1 MVAPTTGLGFAY
13 YVTDGLSLRPWVG
26 LGYSDYSGVFAN
38 VGAQLR
44 WEIAADKGWSPYVSA
59 TALYSHNGAVSVAT
73 QNPTGTTGRP
83 DPGSGYQPYSVQS
96 NAGQFGVGAGLRRR
110 MSRSLALFA
119 EGRVMYTT
127 YPMGTTGTGWASTQ
141 INENSRAEA
150 VIGLTYLPVAEP
162 RPPHRRGPAQPAAG
176 FATSAS
182 GSGRS
187 RDPSSRGWRRSRERG
202 RPGSRPSPA
211 GP

>member
-1 MVAPTTGLGFAY
+1 MRRTLALLCLAAAVASPALAQGNQGSFGLDAMVAPTTGLGFAY

-26 LGYSDYSGVFAN
+26 LGYSDYGGVFAN

-44 WEIAADKGWSPYVSA
+44 WEIAADRGWSPYVSA
-59 TALYSHNGAVSVAT
+59 TALYSHNGAVSVST

-119 EGRVMYTT
+119 EARLMYMT
-127 YPMGTTGTGWASTQ
+127 YPMGTSSTGWSTTQ
-141 INENSRAEA
+141 ISDNSRAEG
-150 VIGLTYLPVAEP
+150 VIGLTYLF
-162 RPPHRRGPAQPAAG
+162 Q
-176 FATSAS
+176 
-182 GSGRS
+182 
-187 RDPSSRGWRRSRERG
+187 
-202 RPGSRPSPA
+202 
-211 GP
+211 

>member
-1 MVAPTTGLGFAY
+1 MRRTFVLIGLALASASPALAQANRGSFGLDAMVAPTTGLGFAY
-13 YVTDGLSLRPWVG
+13 YVTEGLSLRPWVG

-38 VGAQLR
+38 VGTQLR

-73 QNPTGTTGRP
+73 ENPTRTTGRP

-127 YPMGTTGTGWASTQ
+127 YPMGTAGTGWASTQ

-150 VIGLTYLPVAEP
+150 VVGLTYLF
-162 RPPHRRGPAQPAAG
+162 Q
-176 FATSAS
+176 
-182 GSGRS
+182 
-187 RDPSSRGWRRSRERG
+187 
-202 RPGSRPSPA
+202 
-211 GP
+211 

>member
-1 MVAPTTGLGFAY
+1 MRRVFALVGLALASASPALAQGNQGSFGLDAMVAPTTGLGFAY

-44 WEIAADKGWSPYVSA
+44 WELTADSRWSPYVSA
-59 TALYSHNGAVSVAT
+59 SALYSHNGAVSVT
-73 QNPTGTTGRP
+73 TLTGTTGRP
-83 DPGSGYQPYSVQS
+83 GTGSGYQPYSVQS

-127 YPMGTTGTGWASTQ
+127 YPMGTGGTGWSTTR
-141 INENSRAEA
+141 IDENSRAEA
-150 VIGLTYLPVAEP
+150 VVGLTYLF
-162 RPPHRRGPAQPAAG
+162 H
-176 FATSAS
+176 
-182 GSGRS
+182 
-187 RDPSSRGWRRSRERG
+187 
-202 RPGSRPSPA
+202 
-211 GP
+211 